1 MSENQP
7 IAGTGVRQIAIADRP
22 ISLLYHG
29 IRASRQ
35 RRTGSAVVNFICS
48 MAKHDVMLD
57 NPSVWVISFL

>member
-7 IAGTGVRQIAIADRP
+7 IAGTGVRQIAFTDQP

-29 IRASRQ
+29 TRAACQ
-35 RRTGSAVVNFICS
+35 RRTGRAVVNFICS